1 MAAMTFRVADLL
13 LRGTTGPVRARVD
26 WPDEPVAEA
35 PLVVL
40 LHGAGCAREHC
51 LAAGSVVLSPY
62 TAAWADAVETLE
74 WAADHGAELGAG
86 TNGLAVAGA
95 RRHALA
101 ERLRRAGVDVDELH
115 IVRNPREEGTMTIA
129 LTPMT
134 IVRWIDAPPERVFD
148 GWAARDMP
156 FRVLIR
162 PSRIVVAT
170 ADPDDPEAP
179 LATIRLQPV
188 GSGTKLH
195 LHASVPEHA
204 EADWAEL
211 VESL

>member
-1 MAAMTFRVADLL
+1 MAAMTSRVADLL
-13 LRGTTGPVRARVD
+13 LRGTAGQVRARVD
-26 WPDEPVAEA
+26 WPDEPVADA

-40 LHGAGCAREHC
+40 LQSAGCAREHC
-51 LAAGSVVLSPY
+51 LASGSVVLTPY
-62 TAAWADAVETLE
+62 AAAWEDAVETLE
-74 WAADHGAELGAG
+74 WAADHGAELGPG

-95 RRHALA
+95 GRHVLA

-115 IVRNPREEGTMTIA
+115 IVHDPREGNMTIA
-129 LTPMT
+129 LTRMT

-148 GWAARDMP
+148 TWTAQDMP

-170 ADPDDPEAP
+170 ADADDPEAP
-179 LATIRLQPV
+179 LAAIRLQPV
-188 GSGTKLH
+188 GRGTKLH
-195 LHASVPEHA
+195 LHASVPEEA
-204 EADWAEL
+204 EAGWAEM

>member
-1 MAAMTFRVADLL
+1 MAAMTSRVADLL
-13 LRGTTGPVRARVD
+13 LRGTAGPVRARVD
-26 WPDEPVAEA
+26 WPDEPVAGA

-40 LHGAGCAREHC
+40 LHGAGRVREHC
-51 LAAGSVVLSPY
+51 LASGSVVLTPY
-62 TAAWADAVETLE
+62 AAAWEDALETLE
-74 WAADHGAELGAG
+74 WAVDHGGELGAG
-86 TNGLAVAGA
+86 TNGVAVAGA

-101 ERLRRAGVDVDELH
+101 DRLRRAGVDVDELH
-115 IVRNPREEGTMTIA
+115 IVHDPREGNMTIA
-129 LTPMT
+129 LTRMT

-148 GWAARDMP
+148 TWAARALP
-156 FRVLIR
+156 VREQVR

-188 GSGTKLH
+188 GRGTKLH
-195 LHASVPEHA
+195 LHASVPEEA
-204 EADWAEL
+204 EADWTEM